1 MPQTRATFG
10 IETPGGNM
18 LAYLFWHRPYPSADI
33 PGYEESLLNF
43 QRRLS
48 EQPPPGFHAV
58 GSYRIPA
65 VPWLG
70 GRAGYEDWCY
80 LDGSW
85 ALDPLNGFAVAG
97 AAKAPHDAAA
107 AQMEIGYG
115 GLWSLMWGT
124 PDLAERRTVT
134 WLTRPRGI
142 VWRAALEP
150 VRTQFPN
157 ATCWRRQMVLGPAPE
172 FAVVVPSGQQ
182 VMAPQVMAPQVMA
195 PNGWTALHVSGER
208 LEAGSRT

>member
-48 EQPPPGFHAV
+48 EQPPPGFHAA

>member
-1 MPQTRATFG
+1 
-10 IETPGGNM
+10 M

-48 EQPPPGFHAV
+48 EQPPPGFHAA

-142 VWRAALEP
+142 DWRAALEP
-150 VRTQFPN
+150 VRSQFPS
-157 ATCWRRQMVLGPAPE
+157 ATCWRRQMVWDRRRNLRWWFRPANKSWRHKSWRRMAGRRCMSAANVLRR
-172 FAVVVPSGQQ
+172 AVGLDLLRREV
-182 VMAPQVMAPQVMA
+182 
-195 PNGWTALHVSGER
+195 R
-208 LEAGSRT
+208 LYAA

>member
-1 MPQTRATFG
+1 
-10 IETPGGNM
+10 M

-48 EQPPPGFHAV
+48 EQPPPGFHAA